1 MTNIDERV
9 HAVAPPPAGRGAAE
23 LTHARDRGRPRR
35 TVARLWIRL
44 TRRGALLM
52 AVAIAAYV
60 ALEVASYGAAY
71 PNGVSQVQFE
81 MFTDNPV
88 SRIMQGVPVGL
99 DTAGGFT
106 LWDGGWFMQ
115 LLVCVWALL
124 TTTRLLRGEEDAERA
139 DLLLAGPV
147 RARYHTASAL
157 AVVFGSAVLIG
168 TAAAAALALSG
179 QGVQGAVLFGVGLAG
194 AAATFA
200 GVAAVMCQLVD
211 VRRRAAGFTAIML
224 AIAYVLRMFANS
236 TDGRLW
242 ARWTS
247 PMAWLDALAPYG
259 DPNLLALVPFV
270 LVPLLLA
277 GAAVALRSRRDL
289 GGALLVTEAGREP
302 HLRLLTSPLAFA
314 WRSNR
319 AVLVAWAFGLAV
331 LAAVQGALVTTMID
345 WLAKDQDYQ
354 RLFEQLGYDQAL
366 TTQGFVAV
374 LAQMF
379 GLAIALYVVW
389 RLGAAR
395 AEEESGRAETILTR
409 PVSRLRWLGGHA
421 TLAALGGVA
430 LIVLTG
436 AAFWLGCVA
445 SGSDDVSFGESMR
458 SMLNC
463 LPVLA
468 LVGGATVLTFGLL
481 PRLTVALPV
490 SLTVVGYV
498 VTLLGPPL
506 SWPSWLL
513 DLSPFTHL
521 AWVPMAPWA
530 ATSGT
535 VMTTAGLALCGIGLL
550 AFHRRDVVGG

>member
-1 MTNIDERV
+1 V
-9 HAVAPPPAGRGAAE
+9 
-23 LTHARDRGRPRR
+23 THARARGRPRR
-35 TVARLWIRL
+35 TVAQLWIRL

-52 AVAIAAYV
+52 AVAIAGYV

-71 PNGVSQVQFE
+71 PNGVSPVQFE

-124 TTTRLLRGEEDAERA
+124 TTTRLLRGEEDAERS
-139 DLLLAGPV
+139 DLVLAGPV

-168 TAAAAALALSG
+168 AAAGSALALSG
-179 QGVQGAVLFGVGLAG
+179 QGFRGAALFGVGLAG
-194 AAATFA
+194 VAATFA

-211 VRRRAAGFTAIML
+211 VRRRAAGFTAITL
-224 AIAYVLRMFANS
+224 ALAYVLRMFANS
-236 TDGRLW
+236 TDTRLW

-247 PMAWLDALAPYG
+247 PLAWMDALAPYG
-259 DPNLLALVPFV
+259 DANLLAVVPFV

-277 GAAVALRSRRDL
+277 GVAVALRSRRDL
-289 GGALLVTEAGREP
+289 GGALLMTDTAREP
-302 HLRLLTSPLAFA
+302 HLHLLTSPAAFA

-319 AVLVAWAFGLAV
+319 AVLVAWAVGLAV
-331 LAAVQGALVTTMID
+331 LAAVEGALVTTMID

-366 TTQGFVAV
+366 TTQGFVAMM
-374 LAQMF
+374 AQMF
-379 GLAIALYVVW
+379 GLAVVLYVVW

-395 AEEESGRAETILTR
+395 AEEEAGRAEAMLSR

-421 TLAALGGVA
+421 VLAVLGGVV
-430 LIVLTG
+430 LLVLTG

-458 SMLNC
+458 SMINC
-463 LPVLA
+463 LPVLL
-468 LVGGATVLTFGLL
+468 LVGGFTVLTFGVL

-490 SLTVVGYV
+490 TLTVVGYV

-530 ATSGT
+530 ATSGI
-535 VMTTAGLALCGIGLL
+535 VMTAAGLALCGIGLL
-550 AFHRRDVVGG
+550 AFRRRDVVGG